1 MAVICACCQREPAMQ
16 GDSLC
21 YPCGERAAIHEY
33 DGGMS
38 RPQAE
43 RAVRV
48 TKVQADPDGVL
59 RLFTA

>member
-1 MAVICACCQREPAMQ
+1 MICACCQREPAMQ

-21 YPCGERAAIHEY
+21 GDCGDYASKLEY
-33 DGGMS
+33 DAGMS